1 MINFVLK
8 KKNILF
14 TNRPNEFMHN
24 MTVQINETIT
34 PIENHL
40 QFLGFILDKKLTD
53 EHHIIRKLPKTIDV
67 SIY

>member
-1 MINFVLK
+1 
-8 KKNILF
+8 
-14 TNRPNEFMHN
+14 MHN

-53 EHHIIRKLPKTIDV
+53 EHHIIRKLPKTIDI